1 MSKISE
7 YIFGLYHQLVGDEI
21 QPIDEN
27 VVDEAM
33 GVINKINV
41 TDANSLFYFLS
52 AINLLN
58 AAIKTEKYKSRLFYE
73 FIKTRVSAVADCVLK
88 NATSFYD
95 LNSATLL

>member
-7 YIFGLYHQLVGDEI
+7 HIFGLYSQLVGDEI
-21 QPIDEN
+21 QPIDKK

-33 GVINKINV
+33 DVINKINV

-58 AAIKTEKYKSRLFYE
+58 AAIKTEKPFLS
-73 FIKTRVSAVADCVLK
+73 
-88 NATSFYD
+88 
-95 LNSATLL
+95 TLLETTLVNFDTNVTEKAII

>member
-7 YIFGLYHQLVGDEI
+7 HIFGLYSQLVGDEI

-41 TDANSLFYFLS
+41 TDDNSLFYFLS

-58 AAIKTEKYKSRLFYE
+58 AAIKTEVFTTDYYSIFY
-73 FIKTRVSAVADCVLK
+73 R
-88 NATSFYD
+88 
-95 LNSATLL
+95 

>member
-7 YIFGLYHQLVGDEI
+7 HIFGLYSQLVGDEI

-41 TDANSLFYFLS
+41 TDDNSLFYFLS

-58 AAIKTEKYKSRLFYE
+58 AAIKTEKYKL
-73 FIKTRVSAVADCVLK
+73 IVL
-88 NATSFYD
+88 
-95 LNSATLL
+95 

>member
-7 YIFGLYHQLVGDEI
+7 HIFGLYSQLVGDEI

-41 TDANSLFYFLS
+41 TDDNSLFYFLS

-58 AAIKTEKYKSRLFYE
+58 AAIKTEN
-73 FIKTRVSAVADCVLK
+73 INPDC
-88 NATSFYD
+88 FM
-95 LNSATLL
+95 NS

>member
-7 YIFGLYHQLVGDEI
+7 HIFGLYSQLVGDEI

-41 TDANSLFYFLS
+41 TDDNSLFYFLS

-58 AAIKTEKYKSRLFYE
+58 AAIKLSLIHISEP
-73 FIKTRVSAVADCVLK
+73 TRP
-88 NATSFYD
+88 Y
-95 LNSATLL
+95 

>member
-7 YIFGLYHQLVGDEI
+7 HIFRLYSQLVGDEI

-33 GVINKINV
+33 DVINKINV

-58 AAIKTEKYKSRLFYE
+58 AAKNINP
-73 FIKTRVSAVADCVLK
+73 DC
-88 NATSFYD
+88 FM
-95 LNSATLL
+95 NS

>member
-7 YIFGLYHQLVGDEI
+7 HIFRLYSQLVGDEI

-33 GVINKINV
+33 DVINKINV

-52 AINLLN
+52 AINLEEFYKL
-58 AAIKTEKYKSRLFYE
+58 KYCSTVVYMVPR
-73 FIKTRVSAVADCVLK
+73 A
-88 NATSFYD
+88 
-95 LNSATLL
+95 

>member
-7 YIFGLYHQLVGDEI
+7 HIFGLYSQLVGDEI

-41 TDANSLFYFLS
+41 TDDNSLFYLLS
-52 AINLLN
+52 ASL
-58 AAIKTEKYKSRLFYE
+58 KLF
-73 FIKTRVSAVADCVLK
+73 S
-88 NATSFYD
+88 TSVVVKIF
-95 LNSATLL
+95 

>member
-7 YIFGLYHQLVGDEI
+7 HIFGLYSQLIGDEI

-33 GVINKINV
+33 DVINKINV

-58 AAIKTEKYKSRLFYE
+58 AAIRTDIIIRTKNAYILKYTGLFLV
-73 FIKTRVSAVADCVLK
+73 FIK
-88 NATSFYD
+88 
-95 LNSATLL
+95 